1 MHVHVQMPLPV
12 GWKFAVDGQGI
23 TYYYNKQ
30 LGMCTYTR
38 PDDSPPMGPPGSHP
52 RAGGSGVAPTAL
64 CFDGAGQPSGAA
76 GPSGAGPSGVGPSGG
91 GAAIGAIDARIA
103 ELEGQLVYEPN
114 DAKKAHING
123 QISKLHKQRYG

>member
-30 LGMCTYTR
+30 LGECTYTR
-38 PDDSPPMGPPGSHP
+38 PDDSPPMAPPGSHP
-52 RAGGSGVAPTAL
+52 RAGGLGVAPTAL

-91 GAAIGAIDARIA
+91 GASIAAMHELLARHRSA
-103 ELEGQLVYEPN
+103 AAYAATPEQRAFHAGQLMCC
-114 DAKKAHING
+114 H
-123 QISKLHKQRYG
+123 